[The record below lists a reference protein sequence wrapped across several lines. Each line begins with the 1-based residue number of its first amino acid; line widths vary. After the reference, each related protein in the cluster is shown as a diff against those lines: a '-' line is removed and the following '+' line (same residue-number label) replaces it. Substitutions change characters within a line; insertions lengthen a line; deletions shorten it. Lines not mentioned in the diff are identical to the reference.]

1 MKKLTHLTSSGE
13 ARMVDISPKPIVN
26 REALASGK
34 IYLQPQTIELIQK
47 LQLKKGDALAVAKIA
62 AISAAKKTS
71 DLIPLCHNIPL
82 SHVDLQFEVQ
92 KNFIKTSVKVRSQG
106 KTGVEMEALTAVA
119 VACLTIYDM
128 CKAVDDKMV
137 INDIHLV
144 EKRKNEIQS

>member
-1 MKKLTHLTSSGE
+1 
-13 ARMVDISPKPIVN
+13 MVDISLKRIVH

-34 IYLQPQTIELIQK
+34 IHLQPQTIELIK
-47 LQLKKGDALAVAKIA
+47 GLQLKKGDVLAVARIA

-82 SHVDLQFEVQ
+82 SHVDIQFQVQ
-92 KNFIKTSVKVRSQG
+92 KDFIEISIRVRSQG

-128 CKAVDDKMV
+128 CKAVDNKMV
-137 INDIHLV
+137 IGDIHLV
-144 EKRKNEIQS
+144 EKKKNEIQN

>member
-1 MKKLTHLTSSGE
+1 MKKLSHVTSSGE
-13 ARMVDISPKPIVN
+13 ARMVDISLKRIVH

-34 IYLQPQTIELIQK
+34 IHLQPQTIELIK
-47 LQLKKGDALAVAKIA
+47 GLQLKKGDVLAVARIA

-82 SHVDLQFEVQ
+82 SHVDIQFQVQ
-92 KNFIKTSVKVRSQG
+92 KDFIEISIRVRSQG

-128 CKAVDDKMV
+128 CKAVDNKMV
-137 INDIHLV
+137 IGDIHLV
-144 EKRKNEIQS
+144 EKKKNEIQD